1 MRQLRLQHKAA
12 EQVKQRFPHI
22 IMEASGGIREGN
34 IRDYFSPHIDVISM
48 GSLTQ
53 GYPVVD
59 FSMKIQ
65 KQ

>member
-1 MRQLRLQHKAA
+1 
-12 EQVKQRFPHI
+12 
-22 IMEASGGIREGN
+22 MEASGGIREGN